1 MRMREHVDNAGIGI
15 VIACVVVLVIAGALL
30 ESLHAPL
37 FAYACGIVTA
47 LLFVWWV
54 LG

>member
-1 MRMREHVDNAGIGI
+1 MRKYMDPAAISI
-15 VIACVVVLVIAGALL
+15 VIACIVVLVVAGAVL

-47 LLFVWWV
+47 LLFAWWV